1 MSRALIVG
9 ARDEL
14 PQAVEAL
21 YELKLLH
28 IVDHHE
34 GEDDLAIGAPLAAA
48 SEASEIL
55 VKTRSIASILKVEDT
70 EEPEGA
76 PESVEGDLRAKILSL
91 ELSISEE
98 DASRKKIQGLLAD
111 LNHRIDEVTPFAQ
124 LPLALD
130 DYRGYENV
138 EVFVGKA
145 PREITDLETVTRQYE
160 AFEAPGFLA
169 VFVGRDHA
177 DAMRDFLTQRG
188 FTSVPVPEGSEHPR
202 ETLAALL
209 AERERWEKRLK
220 DIDEGLTTLRER
232 YAGFLATAKLHLEVE
247 VEKAE
252 APLRFAVTD
261 HTFVADGWVPT
272 ADFAGMK
279 AKLEQ
284 VPGIFVEQLPEP
296 KEEHEDP
303 ASEPP
308 VRLRNPRPVRPFET
322 LVNLFGTPSYKEID
336 PSLIVASI
344 FPIFFGIMVSDA
356 GYGLAWVLFGTWA
369 VTRYLKSPFWKDVI
383 TAITW
388 GGFWAF
394 VFGMFVFAEAF
405 GIPFHA
411 PATATTAAAAFNW
424 SDNILH
430 VNIPIYPLMD
440 KLTQVPDFIVLSVI
454 AAYIHLGIGF
464 IAGFFDE
471 VHHSVKHAAG
481 KAAWFLILTGLVLMM
496 IVRAARWPVDP
507 EGRVP
512 LAYALWHGPLA
523 WIPHDGLTVD
533 SVGFTAANPIP
544 YVTIYLIVGGIVVML
559 ASEGF
564 LHIMEVFGL
573 LANTISYARLAGIG
587 VAEEAVTLALNS
599 IILGG
604 LIIPWSQGSSLV
616 YLIAGLALF
625 AAAQIILFLLY
636 AISAT
641 IQSIRLNYVEF
652 FLKFYKGTG
661 TLFHPF
667 GERVIPEVYKNM
679 PVTAGQE
686 GLVAIAAA
694 LTILGT
700 GLATAWAE
708 KVIGAASVGAI
719 AEKPELFGRVLPL
732 VVIPETIIIFGL
744 VIAFLL
750 LGNL

>member
-9 ARDEL
+9 SRDAL
-14 PQAVEAL
+14 PQAVETL
-21 YELKLLH
+21 YGLKLLH
-28 IVDHHE
+28 IMDHHE
-34 GEDDLAIGAPLAAA
+34 GEDDLALGTPLPTAA
-48 SEASEIL
+48 EASEIL
-55 VKTRSIASILKVEDT
+55 VKTRSIASILQVQ
-70 EEPEGA
+70 EERGEERPDEPA
-76 PESVEGDLRAKILSL
+76 DRDLKTKILSL

-98 DASRKKIQGLLAD
+98 DASRKKIQALLGD
-111 LNHRIDEVTPFAQ
+111 LNRKVEEVTPFAQ
-124 LPLALD
+124 LPLELS
-130 DYRGYENV
+130 DYRGYDTL
-138 EVFVGKA
+138 EVFVGKVQ
-145 PREITDLETVTRQYE
+145 REIIDLGTVTADYE

-169 VFVGRDHA
+169 VFVAKDQAG
-177 DAMRDFLTQRG
+177 AMRDFLAQRG
-188 FTSVPVPEGSEHPR
+188 FASVAIPEGDAHPR
-202 ETLAALL
+202 EILADLL

-220 DIDEGLTTLRER
+220 EIDEGLATLRTR
-232 YAGFLATAKLHLEVE
+232 YAGFLAAAKLHLEVE

-272 ADFAGMK
+272 ADFTQMK
-279 AKLEQ
+279 ARMEQ
-284 VPGIFVEQLPEP
+284 LPGVFVEQLPEP
-296 KEEHEDP
+296 KEEHEAP
-303 ASEPP
+303 ESEPP

-336 PSLIVASI
+336 PSLLVASV

-394 VFGMFVFAEAF
+394 IFGMFVFAEAF

-411 PATATTAAAAFNW
+411 PAGATTPAAAFNW

-430 VNIPIYPLMD
+430 VNIPIYPIMD
-440 KLTQVPDFIVLSVI
+440 KLTQVPDFIVLAVI

-471 VHHSVKHAAG
+471 IHHSVKHAVG

-496 IVRAARWPVDP
+496 IARAARWSVDA

-512 LAYALWHGPLA
+512 LAYAIWHGPLA
-523 WIPHDGLTVD
+523 WIPHDGVVMD
-533 SVGFTAANPIP
+533 SVGFMATNPIP
-544 YVTIYLIVGGIVVML
+544 NVALYLMVVGILVML

-604 LIIPWSQGSSLV
+604 LIIPWSQGSSFG
-616 YLIAGLALF
+616 YLIAGLVLF
-625 AAAQIILFLLY
+625 GAAQIILFLLY

-667 GERVIPEVYKNM
+667 GERAKSEV
-679 PVTAGQE
+679 
-686 GLVAIAAA
+686 
-694 LTILGT
+694 
-700 GLATAWAE
+700 
-708 KVIGAASVGAI
+708 
-719 AEKPELFGRVLPL
+719 
-732 VVIPETIIIFGL
+732 
-744 VIAFLL
+744 
-750 LGNL
+750 